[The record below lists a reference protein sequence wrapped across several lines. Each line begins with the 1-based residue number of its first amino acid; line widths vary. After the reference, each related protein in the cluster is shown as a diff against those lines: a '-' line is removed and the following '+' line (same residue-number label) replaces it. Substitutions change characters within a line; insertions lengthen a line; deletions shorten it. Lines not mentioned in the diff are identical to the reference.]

1 MKVVPLGESVVVR
14 PLDDSTEPT
23 SGGLVLPS
31 GSKSGPAHGKVLSVG
46 DGRLMPDGTRTPLQV
61 QEGDRILYN
70 SWAGTRIDVDGSE
83 LLVMNGSDILGTLG

>member
-46 DGRLMPDGTRTPLQV
+46 DGRLMPDGTR
-61 QEGDRILYN
+61 LYN

-83 LLVMNGSDILGTLG
+83 LLVMNESDILGTLG